1 VRDPITGRDI
11 STQCW
16 NGSHARIVHFE
27 GYGESW
33 SEKFGCAESD
43 CGCLCHPRN
52 QVEPVSVVPGFE
64 DPCSYCL
71 GLKEV
76 AANCSTYIPCPKCC
90 SAVSSEKEKV

>member
-11 STQCW
+11 SAQCW
-16 NGSHARIVHFE
+16 NGQHSAFLW
-27 GYGESW
+27 GET
-33 SEKFGCAESD
+33 FGCCDKD

-52 QVEPVSVVPGFE
+52 QLEPVPVVPGFE

-76 AANCSTYIPCPKCC
+76 AANCATYIPCPKCC
-90 SAVSSEKEKV
+90 TSSSSKEITDAKA